1 MPYDSLETEEQF
13 AGQATDL
20 SEAISVFCGCM
31 LNAHDPNDGHNHSFE
46 QSSFSFDGGV
56 QGGGIAISGDG
67 GVIGISADDLAEAIG
82 SVSDGFQN
90 ALEFGL
96 NVVDLTGTAT
106 AETLS
111 LFETI
116 AGQALDTWGQFIDAA
131 EGASLE
137 VTLNVGGTNAVAS
150 AGPGT
155 FAISNSFDLNGS
167 GELDE
172 GDFLLLEAGSLF
184 ELRTGI
190 DVNGAGTDIII
201 NVNPAFIES
210 GQFFFDPELDDPV
223 PADQF
228 DFFSVLLHELAHGLG
243 FLGIR
248 DTQNPFDLPLFD
260 LANLGLNPGLVT
272 IGTPYDLLIDVTE
285 EGAPV
290 FNGALSAAAYG
301 EALPLEFQTGSPG
314 SDLSHFL
321 GTGGD
326 IALALMNP
334 FVIPGDRVEIGQL
347 ELNLLADIGMPII
360 NAEQVPFINRFD
372 QLPEELEPTF
382 FFGGITGLADNAL
395 SFSINLT
402 SVPPFV
408 SLPSSVGF
416 GVATQAG
423 EFSQRLS
430 LTNPETEANFSI
442 ALSEIFGED
451 VSAFVGTASGT
462 LDIRLF
468 NPAQATLVDGVS
480 EDLTALALT
489 FVGGDDGRDRI
500 TAGDDINIIFS
511 RGGNDRI
518 ETGAADDFI
527 DSGDGNDRIDSGD
540 GDDNIT
546 SGAGNDRVDAGTGNN
561 QIDTG
566 DGNDRVTAGD
576 GGDIIITGA
585 GNDRVFAGDGNNQ
598 IDTGSENDRVE
609 AGDGDDNITT
619 GAGRDRVQAGGGNNQ
634 IDTGDGNDRVTA
646 GDGDDIVITGAGSD
660 RVFAGE
666 GNNQIDTG
674 SENDRVIV
682 GNGDNQIDTGA
693 ERDRVDAGDGNNLI
707 ITGDGN
713 DRVTLGNGDNQ
724 IDAGAD
730 NDRIDVGDGNNI
742 IFAGLGND
750 RVFAGNG
757 NNEIIGDAGNDRIFT
772 SEGSDVIFG
781 DADNDRIFS
790 GAGADILF
798 GGTGNDQLSG
808 EDGDDILVGDEG
820 FDNLFGGAGA
830 DLFVI
835 NVGTERDTIRD
846 FNSEEGDT
854 IDVTGFGEAFDT
866 FEEIIAAA
874 TQRGNHT
881 VIDFGNGDEL
891 VIRSTQ
897 LDTLTAEDFIAVIP
911 GF

>member
-1 MPYDSLETEEQF
+1 MPYDSLEAEEQF
-13 AGQATDL
+13 AGQSTDL

-46 QSSFSFDGGV
+46 QSSFSFDSGM
-56 QGGGIAISGDG
+56 QGSGIAVSGDG
-67 GVIGISADDLAEAIG
+67 GILGISAADLAEAIG

-106 AETLS
+106 AETLA

-155 FAISNSFDLNGS
+155 FAISNSFDLNES
-167 GELDE
+167 GALDE

-190 DVNGAGTDIII
+190 DVNGADTDIVI

-260 LANLGLNPGLVT
+260 LANLGLDPGLVT

-290 FNGALSAAAYG
+290 FNGQLSAAAYG
-301 EALPLEFQTGSPG
+301 EALPLEFQTGSSG

-360 NAEQVPFINRFD
+360 NSDQVPFINRFD

-382 FFGGITGLADNAL
+382 FFGGITGLAENAL
-395 SFSINLT
+395 SFSVNLT

-451 VSAFVGTASGT
+451 VSAFVGTVSGT

-480 EDLTALALT
+480 EDLTVLALT
-489 FVGGDDGRDRI
+489 FVGGDEGRERI

-518 ETGAADDFI
+518 ETGVADDFI
-527 DSGDGNDRIDSGD
+527 DSGDGNDRVTSGD
-540 GDDNIT
+540 GDDSIT
-546 SGAGNDRVDAGTGNN
+546 TGAGNDRVDAGAGNN
-561 QIDTG
+561 QIDT
-566 DGNDRVTAGD
+566 A
-576 GGDIIITGA
+576 A
-585 GNDRVFAGDGNNQ
+585 GNDRVFAADGDNQ
-598 IDTGSENDRVE
+598 IDTGTENDRIELGNGANFVLTGDGKDRVIVGNGDNQIDTGTENDRVE
-609 AGDGDDNITT
+609 AGDGANFVLT
-619 GAGRDRVQAGGGNNQ
+619 GDGRDRV
-634 IDTGDGNDRVTA
+634 T
-646 GDGDDIVITGAGSD
+646 
-660 RVFAGE
+660 
-666 GNNQIDTG
+666 
-674 SENDRVIV
+674 V

-707 ITGDGN
+707 VSGDGN
-713 DRVTLGNGDNQ
+713 DRVTVGNGDNQ
-724 IDAGAD
+724 IDTGVG
-730 NDRIDVGDGNNI
+730 NDRVEVGDGNNVI
-742 IFAGLGND
+742 LTGLGND
-750 RVFAGNG
+750 LVFAGNG
-757 NNEIIGDAGNDRIFT
+757 NNEIVGDAGKDRIFT
-772 SEGSDVIFG
+772 GEGSDVIFG

-798 GGTGNDQLSG
+798 GGTGNDRLSG
-808 EDGDDILVGDEG
+808 EDGDDILIGDEG

-830 DLFVI
+830 DVFII
-835 NVGTERDTIRD
+835 NAGTERDTIRD
-846 FNSEEGDT
+846 FSSEEGDT
-854 IDVTGFGEAFDT
+854 IDVSSFGEAFDT

-881 VIDFGNGDEL
+881 IIDFGNGDEL

>member
-1 MPYDSLETEEQF
+1 MPYDSLQSEEQY
-13 AGQATDL
+13 TSPVSDI
-20 SEAISVFCGCM
+20 SDVMSVFCGCM
-31 LNAHDPNDGHNHSFE
+31 LNAHDPNDGHNHSFD

-56 QGGGIAISGDG
+56 FGDG
-67 GVIGISADDLAEAIG
+67 VAVSGATGVTGISAEDLAEAIG
-82 SVSDGFQN
+82 TVSDGVQN

-106 AETLS
+106 AETLA

-190 DVNGAGTDIII
+190 DVNGEGTDIVI

-248 DTQNPFDLPLFD
+248 DTANPFDLPLFD
-260 LANLGLNPGLVT
+260 LANIGLPPGLVT

-301 EALPLEFQTGSPG
+301 EAIPLEFQTGSSG

-395 SFSINLT
+395 NFSINLT

-416 GVATQAG
+416 GVTTQAG
-423 EFSQRLS
+423 DFSQRLS

-451 VSAFVGTASGT
+451 VSAFVGTVSGT

-468 NPAQATLVDGVS
+468 NPAQATLVDGVF
-480 EDLTALALT
+480 EDITTLALT
-489 FVGGDDGRDRI
+489 FTGGDEGRDRI
-500 TAGDDINIIFS
+500 TTGDDINIVFS

-518 ETGAADDFI
+518 ETGAGDDFI
-527 DSGDGNDRIDSGD
+527 ESGDGNDSVD
-540 GDDNIT
+540 
-546 SGAGNDRVDAGTGNN
+546 SGAGNDSV
-561 QIDTG
+561 ITG
-566 DGNDRVTAGD
+566 DGNDRVTAVSGNNQIDTGEGNDRVTTGD
-576 GGDIIITGA
+576 GDDIILTGA
-585 GNDRVFAGDGNNQ
+585 GNDRVFAGEGDNQ
-598 IDTGSENDRVE
+598 IDTGTENDRVE
-609 AGDGDDNITT
+609 AGDG
-619 GAGRDRVQAGGGNNQ
+619 NNLVL
-634 IDTGDGNDRVTA
+634 TGDGR
-646 GDGDDIVITGAGSD
+646 
-660 RVFAGE
+660 
-666 GNNQIDTG
+666 
-674 SENDRVIV
+674 DRVIV
-682 GNGDNQIDTGA
+682 GDGDNQIDTGA
-693 ERDRVDAGDGNNLI
+693 ERDRIDAGDGANIILTGDGNDRVFVGNGDNQIDTGADNDRIDAGDGNNLI
-707 ITGDGN
+707 
-713 DRVTLGNGDNQ
+713 
-724 IDAGAD
+724 
-730 NDRIDVGDGNNI
+730 
-742 IFAGLGND
+742 FAGLGND
-750 RVFAGNG
+750 RISAGNG

-772 SEGSDVIFG
+772 GEGSDVIFG
-781 DADNDRIFS
+781 DGDNDRIFS

-798 GGTGNDQLSG
+798 GGTGNDLLSG
-808 EDGDDILVGDEG
+808 EDGDDILIGDAG

-830 DLFVI
+830 DVFII
-835 NVGTERDTIRD
+835 NVGTEKDTIRD
-846 FNSEEGDT
+846 FSAEEGDT

-866 FEEIIAAA
+866 FEEILAADPA
-874 TQRGNHT
+874 GQSHA
-881 VIDFGNGDEL
+881 D
-891 VIRSTQ
+891 
-897 LDTLTAEDFIAVIP
+897 
-911 GF
+911 